1 MGTERARERRG
12 SRNRVCADGASKLPY
27 PGGKKEEEDQGRA
40 RGAERTARTIISPS
54 PAPSSP
60 ASWPSTRL
68 SNFQVPL
75 GEESGSSTNTTA
87 GPETTLIS
95 DQQQASKQAGGC
107 GRSSLLPRPSSL
119 ARGSTD
125 P

>member
-1 MGTERARERRG
+1 MGMEQARERRG
-12 SRNRVCADGASKLPY
+12 SRNRVCADGASN
-27 PGGKKEEEDQGRA
+27 PGGKKEDDDQGRA
-40 RGAERTARTIISPS
+40 RGAENRTNHHLAQSGSVQPGELAQHAPVKLPGLPS
-54 PAPSSP
+54 
-60 ASWPSTRL
+60 
-68 SNFQVPL
+68 Q
-75 GEESGSSTNTTA
+75 GDQSGSSTNTTKA